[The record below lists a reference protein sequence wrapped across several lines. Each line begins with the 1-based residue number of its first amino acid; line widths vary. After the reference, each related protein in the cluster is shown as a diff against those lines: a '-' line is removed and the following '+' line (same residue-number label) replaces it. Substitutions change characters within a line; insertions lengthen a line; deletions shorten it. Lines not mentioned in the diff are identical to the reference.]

1 MDKEKGFWSEG
12 LERALAK
19 MSSALPETK
28 CSAVAPEKPAG
39 ALGSA
44 R

>member
-19 MSSALPETK
+19 TSSALPETK
-28 CSAVAPEKPAG
+28 CSAVPEKLAG